1 MFASLNLG
9 TELRRFRRSRLGKL
23 AIIAICVIPLLYS
36 TLYLWS
42 FWDPFGKL
50 NRVPVAFVN
59 EDQGMVVAGQP
70 FNAGDQIEDK
80 IRQNDQLDWVPTNE
94 EDAVDGVRNGKY
106 YFAVMLPK
114 NFSEEVASP
123 TSDHPQK
130 ATVFTHYN
138 DSNGW
143 LTSLIGQNAMRVFLE
158 TVSSEIGQQ
167 AVDKVLVGVQEAGK
181 GLHKA
186 TVGAQQLADGA
197 VQLNDGTGRLQ
208 DASLQLDDGAHR
220 LSEGSDKLA
229 AGTQQ
234 LHDQLF
240 AFLKKL
246 TGLTQQ
252 IHDYHDQAQKISS
265 VQGATS
271 DELAAVAATLR
282 TSSDPSVWAAA
293 DQLDHMAHR
302 LKTEG
307 AGPSSQ
313 LMADLNKLDTAA
325 TDLDN
330 GQLPGKLGQLTDGVN
345 QLNNGAHE
353 LSTGLH
359 TLHNGTGQLVT
370 GVNQLHDGSSRLS
383 AGANEL
389 YTKLGEGAKAVP
401 KWSEGHRKKVAATLA
416 QPVKLADNTAGH
428 ERTFGGGLAPFFFCL
443 ALYIGGIIVFL
454 LLRPLQARA
463 VASGVNP
470 LRAAMDG
477 FAPAALIALIQAL
490 VIVLVTDAT
499 VPLNPATMFGLIVF
513 TMLVGLVF
521 MAMNQMLIVLLG
533 PGPGRV
539 ATMALLMIQILA
551 SGGLYPVETE
561 PIVWKWLHPI
571 LPMSYAVNGFRQTLY
586 GNFDGRL
593 VEAIVVLFV
602 FLALFLGMT
611 AVGAHKDRMWDMEK
625 LHPSISI

>member
-23 AIIAICVIPLLYS
+23 AIVAICVIPLLYS

-59 EDQGMVVAGQP
+59 DDQGTVLAGQP

-80 IRQNDQLDWVPTNE
+80 IKQNDQLDWVPTDE
-94 EDAVDGVRNGKY
+94 EDATEGVRTGKY

-114 NFSEEVASP
+114 NFSKEVASP
-123 TSDHPQK
+123 TSDNPRK
-130 ATVFTHYN
+130 ATVYTHYN

-167 AVDKVLVGVQEAGK
+167 AVDKVLVGVQSAGK
-181 GLHKA
+181 GLQQA
-186 TVGAQQLADGA
+186 ADGAHQLSDGA
-197 VQLNDGTGRLQ
+197 VQLDDGTTRLK
-208 DASLQLDDGAHR
+208 DASFQLDDGARR

-240 AFLKKL
+240 AFLNKL
-246 TGLTQQ
+246 KGYTGQ
-252 IHDYHDQAQKISS
+252 IHEYHHKAQEISH
-265 VQGATS
+265 VQGAS
-271 DELAAVAATLR
+271 AEELAAVAATLR
-282 TSSDPSVWAAA
+282 TSRDPAVWAAA
-293 DQLDHMAHR
+293 DQLDQISHR
-302 LKTEG
+302 LETEG
-307 AGPSSQ
+307 AGPSSELMMQ
-313 LMADLNKLDTAA
+313 LDKINNAA
-325 TDLDN
+325 IALDN
-330 GQLPGKLGQLTDGVN
+330 GEMPGKLSKLTDGVN
-345 QLNNGAHE
+345 QLNDGAHE

-359 TLHNGTGQLVT
+359 TLHDGTGQLVT
-370 GVNQLHDGSSRLS
+370 GVAQLKDGSSRLS
-383 AGANEL
+383 AGADEL

-401 KWSEGHRKKVAATLA
+401 KWSEEHRKQVAATLA
-416 QPVKLADNTAGH
+416 QPVQLANNTEGH

-443 ALYIGGIIVFL
+443 ALYIGGIIAFL

-477 FAPAALIALIQAL
+477 FAPAALIALVQAL
-490 VIVLVTDAT
+490 VIVLVTDWT
-499 VPLNPATMFGLIVF
+499 VPLKPATMFGLIVF

-561 PIVWKWLHPI
+561 PKIWEWLHPI

-586 GNFDGRL
+586 GDFDGRL
-593 VEAIVVLFV
+593 IEAIIMLFV
-602 FLALFLGMT
+602 FLALFLGLT
-611 AVGAHKDRMWDMEK
+611 ALGARKDRMWDMEK
-625 LHPSISI
+625 LHPSIVI